1 MKAVYILMAISSM
14 LGREARGQQSEEKFQ
29 YVTVEGGVTIP
40 VGKLKNTM
48 NIAPNIG
55 FWVRKPYTESSIL
68 AVGASVNFPKSTTI
82 HYRNDDFQTETKSLS
97 GIIGFRFDQNY
108 SLHRAKQIDIGWSSI
123 AGYGFY
129 FFDDVRA
136 RAEYES
142 LPPSKKDKDE
152 KPIFI
157 RPFSTV
163 HIGQGIQLRIRDFG
177 IQARYNYAPYALFS
191 DIIDDRF
198 GAHSISVG
206 LFYRQ

>member
-48 NIAPNIG
+48 NIAPNI
-55 FWVRKPYTESSIL
+55 
-68 AVGASVNFPKSTTI
+68 VNFPKSTTI